1 MLEIIASTSVFE
13 ESPDSTERRGQLTTA
28 ESNLKESAAENRPPA
43 MVRVKRWCKR
53 PPVFFVRRVAW

>member
-1 MLEIIASTSVFE
+1 M
-13 ESPDSTERRGQLTTA
+13 TA
-28 ESNLKESAAENRPPA
+28 ESNLKESAAENKPPE